1 VKERAVTKNQK
12 LSVDSAN
19 SIDAVSRFAL
29 FGPPPLLAGED
40 SAAYDDLLA
49 RVSGSVKP
57 ADIIEE
63 LWVHDIVD
71 ATWDILRWRRIKI
84 SLVEMEMPSAL
95 EAMLEPLM
103 PYRPLKFEENLSW
116 SESYAPEPP
125 SREYKLAKK
134 WASGDQTAID
144 RVNKLLSSANVTM
157 AMVMANAFE
166 TNFDHIERIDHL
178 ITIAEGRRNA
188 VFREIDRHRSAF
200 AHALRDRVQVVDEAE
215 FKVIES
221 KTVTSK
227 NEPDSNAA

>member
-1 VKERAVTKNQK
+1 MPMPKK
-12 LSVDSAN
+12 LKLPLKSAPN
-19 SIDAVSRFAL
+19 FVSRDSI
-29 FGPPPLLAGED
+29 FGPPPLLDTED
-40 SAAYDDLLA
+40 SAAYDELLA
-49 RVSGSVKP
+49 RVSGDVKP
-57 ADIIEE
+57 TDTIEE

-71 ATWDILRWRRIKI
+71 ITWDILRWRRIKI
-84 SLVEMEMPSAL
+84 SLVELEMPSAL
-95 EAMLEPLM
+95 EVMLEPLM
-103 PYRPLKFEENLSW
+103 PYRPLKSEENLSW

-144 RVNKLLSSANVTM
+144 RVNKLLSSANVTT

-166 TNFDHIERIDHL
+166 SNFDYIERIDHL

-188 VFREIDRHRSAF
+188 VLREIDRHRSAF
-200 AHALRDRVQVVDEAE
+200 AHALRDRVQVVEEAE

-227 NEPDSNAA
+227 NEPDSNPA